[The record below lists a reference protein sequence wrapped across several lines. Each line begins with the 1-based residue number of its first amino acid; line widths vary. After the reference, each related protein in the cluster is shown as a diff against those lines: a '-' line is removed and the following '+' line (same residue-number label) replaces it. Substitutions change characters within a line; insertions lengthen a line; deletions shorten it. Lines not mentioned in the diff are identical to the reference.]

1 MARGSSTHRFSI
13 ALRDIRSTM
22 RFPLIGKNRS
32 IFIGN
37 LGLPILGPFLPIN
50 YKRIV
55 ENRCVCM
62 YTCTF
67 VFIAVLLQVHY
78 HYSGLSRSRGSRPAA
93 AAASAAAAQLPATQ
107 ALSGPAAETQQSQSD
122 PRVVQWLAHTASAL
136 SEQLPATPGTTNA
149 AAVGHRGAAPAIAA
163 AVAPLDCRPP
173 RTGPR
178 RASFFLTRT
187 IASAI
192 FLRQVQRGST
202 ITARTTETI
211 AMLAPAAVARAPT
224 TSRLTDGRAAG
235 FRSLFAHGSA
245 VAFLALTC
253 TAVAFLILACTVHTR
268 AMVSTS
274 IHIRTYARDVEAE
287 HQR

>member
-1 MARGSSTHRFSI
+1 MRVYVYMYICIYSST
-13 ALRDIRSTM
+13 T
-22 RFPLIGKNRS
+22 P
-32 IFIGN
+32 
-37 LGLPILGPFLPIN
+37 
-50 YKRIV
+50 
-55 ENRCVCM
+55 
-62 YTCTF
+62 
-67 VFIAVLLQVHY
+67 
-78 HYSGLSRSRGSRPAA
+78 
-93 AAASAAAAQLPATQ
+93 
-107 ALSGPAAETQQSQSD
+107 
-122 PRVVQWLAHTASAL
+122 SAL
-136 SEQLPATPGTTNA
+136 SLLWAIKVEGLSPCRCCCLCCCSTATCHAGSLRTSGRNTAEPERPSRRPVARSHRLCTGRAAPGTANA

-211 AMLAPAAVARAPT
+211 AMLAPAAVARAPA

-253 TAVAFLILACTVHTR
+253 TAVAFLILACIVHTR